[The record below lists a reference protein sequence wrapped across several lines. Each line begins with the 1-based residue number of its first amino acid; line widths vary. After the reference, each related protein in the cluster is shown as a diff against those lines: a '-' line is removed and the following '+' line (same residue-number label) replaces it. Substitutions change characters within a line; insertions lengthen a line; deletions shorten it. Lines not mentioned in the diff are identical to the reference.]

1 MAGPLLLPLAGLL
14 GGLFMQNRE
23 ARANQAR
30 LLAARNAQ
38 NQAFNTLS
46 AIADPRRVMRTTPD
60 RRNPNVMAQT
70 MVGDQPGL
78 LNVPSVLTTQR
89 RDPVESGL
97 LRTRMLGQDAA
108 RERGE
113 TVEPDMTPGP
123 GLLAKELRATEA
135 SMPFRFN
142 QNQIDLLNAQA
153 LMNIPDAN
161 IRKETGTRLVENIL
175 SGGQQEPMSTVGKQL
190 IDLNIKP
197 GSQEWN
203 KKLTQALNK
212 DVAEYVIGITNDL
225 KPARKTFDAFNAKA
239 ESVFDILRTGKAGT
253 GLRAVTLMNSYQR
266 MIDDAVV
273 RKEDIELQGDAQGL
287 VDRLYNAV
295 QPFGVQK
302 KVVNGKTTYEFDK
315 DKLGKEEVY
324 FSDNALSEIEE
335 MTQIFQRRA
344 RSRFLD
350 NIESYIPQAKK
361 YYDVGPDLFA
371 PDYTDLKK
379 QFETPYTNIITLPNN
394 NTDVVQPGPN
404 TQNQNTG
411 GDAVYVIG
419 KDGFVYNKATG
430 ERLE

>member
-97 LRTRMLGQDAA
+97 LRTRMREQDAA

-123 GLLAKELRATEA
+123 GLLNRELRATEA

-153 LMNIPDAN
+153 LMDIPDAN

-175 SGGQQEPMSTVGKQL
+175 SGGQQEPLSTVGKQL
-190 IDLNIKP
+190 TDMNIKP

-203 KKLTQALNK
+203 KKISQALGK
-212 DVAEYVIGITNDL
+212 DKAQYVIGITNDL
-225 KPARKTFDAFNAKA
+225 KPARKTYDSFDKKA
-239 ESVFDILRTGKAGT
+239 SNVFEILKTGKAGE

-273 RKEDIELQGDAQGL
+273 RGEDIELQQRAQGL
-287 VDRLYNAV
+287 LGNLFNIAATV
-295 QPFGVQK
+295 GIK
-302 KVVNGKTTYEFDK
+302 KDK
-315 DKLGKEEVY
+315 DTGQFVVSEDGIGQNQVL
-324 FSDNALSEIEE
+324 FTNDALRQIEE
-335 MTQIFQRRA
+335 MTRIFQRKA
-344 RSRFLD
+344 QETFIK
-350 NIESYIPQAKK
+350 NIETYIPQAKMA
-361 YYDVGPDLFA
+361 YDVGPDLFA
-371 PDYTDLKK
+371 PDYNDLKK
-379 QFETPYTNIITLPNN
+379 QFETPYTDIITLPNN
-394 NTDVVQPGPN
+394 NTNVVQPGPN

-411 GDAVYVIG
+411 GDAVYVLG
-419 KDGFVYNKATG
+419 KDGYYYDEATG
-430 ERLE
+430 KRLE